1 MKNIYR
7 SMTVCLLL
15 FSSCNDFLDIK
26 SDATYVI
33 PKSVEDAQALLD
45 DVFQMN
51 EESVPT
57 WGESVV
63 DDYYLTEE
71 TFNSYVEDIRQFYM
85 WNYREYYGHFN
96 DWGNA
101 YAAVYNT
108 NLSMELLG
116 NIERNSGN
124 QNEWDN
130 VMGSAL
136 FFRGFYFY
144 GLLTNFALAYDEQTS
159 DRDLGIPLRLNSNFN
174 ERSVRAS
181 VSECFVQIIKD
192 LEASVEYLPDYPSVV
207 TRPSKGAAY
216 AALAKVYLYKRDYE
230 KALEY
235 SDRALQLNAQLMD
248 FTGDEEISDVNATRT
263 PFLKFN
269 KETIFYAEMQTTL
282 RNTALKGIIDSA
294 LYRTYT
300 INDKRR
306 SLFFHLSG
314 GLPAFRGNYTGTIKG
329 FGGLSTNELYLTKSE
344 CLAFLD
350 RREEALG
357 VINQLLIKR
366 INGYSGNNDK
376 ITTKESMLQF
386 IRLERRKELIYRN
399 SRFADIKRYNKEG
412 ANITVRRVIDG
423 KEYLLEPNSNKYALP
438 LPADLIDFTNMPQN

>member
-1 MKNIYR
+1 MKYIYR

-33 PKSVEDAQALLD
+33 PKSVEDVQALLD

-57 WGESVV
+57 WGESVI

-71 TFNSYVEDIRQFYM
+71 AFNSYIEDIRQFYI

-96 DWGNA
+96 DWGHA
-101 YAAVYNT
+101 YAAVYNA
-108 NLSMELLG
+108 NLSMELLE
-116 NIERNSGN
+116 NIEKNSKN
-124 QNEWDN
+124 QREWDN

-144 GLLTNFALAYDEQTS
+144 GLLTNFAVAYDEQTS
-159 DRDLGIPLRLNSNFN
+159 KTDLGIPLRLNSNFN
-174 ERSVRAS
+174 EISSRAS
-181 VSECFVQIIKD
+181 VQECFNQIIED
-192 LEASVEYLPDYPSVV
+192 LELSVNYLPDYPLVL

-216 AALAKVYLYKRDYE
+216 AMLAKVYLYQRNYI

-235 SDRALQLNAQLMD
+235 CEKALLINSNLMD
-248 FTGDEEISDVNATRT
+248 FNGDDEIIDVNATRT

-269 KETIFYAEMQTTL
+269 KETIFYAEMLTGL
-282 RNTALKGIIDSA
+282 RNTALNGLIDSA
-294 LYRTYT
+294 LYQTYS
-300 INDKRR
+300 INDMRK
-306 SLFFHLSG
+306 SLFFHSSG

-350 RREEALG
+350 RREEALN

-366 INGYSGNNDK
+366 INGYSGNNDE
-376 ITTKESMLQF
+376 ITTKESILQF
-386 IRLERRKELIYRN
+386 IRLERRKELVYRN
-399 SRFADIKRYNKEG
+399 SRFSDIKRYNKEG

-423 KEYLLEPNSNKYALP
+423 REYLLEPNSSKYALP